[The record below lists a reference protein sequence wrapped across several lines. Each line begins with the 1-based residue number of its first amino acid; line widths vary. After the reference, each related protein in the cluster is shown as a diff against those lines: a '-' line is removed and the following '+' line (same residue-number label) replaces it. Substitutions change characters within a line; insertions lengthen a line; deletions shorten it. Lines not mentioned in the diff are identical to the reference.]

1 MDIPKAM
8 QDKLAAIRD
17 AATLEELTTY
27 LTTPGLQKPAA
38 AMKAV
43 QLGVMDA
50 KDARKFLT
58 ASGERRGVAQWRA
71 FLFGDDDEPSDEWV
85 DTAIRVKADR
95 YFATSIWRRSAY
107 TRSQVIAIAGGKLP
121 MAAYAICIMEPLS
134 PELLRALATAPSQ
147 SDKLGGY
154 EVSETSLPG
163 MLLSDDGNFLTIYP
177 QIIVARH
184 PNTPGDVREKLLKAR
199 SSHVRDAAALGVDH
213 LLPDALLEA
222 VSSAFV
228 KAQISSPSSGI
239 P

>member
-8 QDKLAAIRD
+8 QAKLTAIRD
-17 AATLEELTTY
+17 ATSLDELTPF
-27 LTTPGLQKPAA
+27 LTTGGLQKPAA
-38 AMKAV
+38 AMQAV
-43 QLGVMDA
+43 QLGAMDP
-50 KDARKFLT
+50 KDARKLLT
-58 ASGERRGVAQWRA
+58 AAGERRGVAQWRA

-85 DTAIRVKADR
+85 DTAIAIKADR
-95 YFATSIWRRSAY
+95 YLSTSIWRRSAY
-107 TRSQVIAIAGGKLP
+107 TRGQIIAIAGGKLP

-163 MLLSDDGNFLTIYP
+163 MILSDDGNFLTIHP

-184 PNTPGDVREKLLKAR
+184 PNTPDDVREGLLKAR
-199 SSHVRDAAALGVDH
+199 SGHVREAAALGIDH
-213 LLPDALLEA
+213 RLPTALLEA
-222 VSSAFV
+222 VSSSFV
-228 KAQISSPSSGI
+228 KAQIDSPVTGV